1 MGKKLFQEKQYLHKV
16 ALLWWIVIPV
26 TLAIILTLLY
36 GVYWQLVMGEPWG
49 TQPMSDTGLLIMTVT
64 SFAILIVVIWALFT
78 VRLETEISQD
88 GIRYQ
93 YYPHMWKFKRI
104 PKGEIKSYEV
114 RRLNFFEARR
124 RDYRRSLTG
133 RQQRLTISGR
143 DALIITLISGKK
155 IIIGTQ
161 KPSQLD
167 KAMRQL
173 MSANEFD

>member
-1 MGKKLFQEKQYLHKV
+1 MGKKIFQEKQFLREV
-16 ALLWWIVIPV
+16 TLLWWMVVPV
-26 TLAIILTLLY
+26 ALAIILSLLY
-36 GVYWQLVMGEPWG
+36 GVYWQLIMGVPWG
-49 TQPMSDTGLLIMTVT
+49 TKPMSDGGLILLSLT
-64 SFAILIVVIWALFT
+64 SLAILMMVVWVLFS
-78 VRLETEISQD
+78 VRLETTVSEE
-88 GIRYQ
+88 GIAFQ
-93 YYPHMWKFKRI
+93 YYPHMRKFRQI
-104 PKGEIKSYEV
+104 PKVEIQAYTVKKLS
-114 RRLNFFEARR
+114 FFEARR
-124 RDYRRSLTG
+124 RGYRRSLTG